1 MKKGA
6 TTAPRKRL
14 GSPNAS
20 DASGTDTSRKKVK
33 SKHPSSQPT
42 PQPNSRPLSPAASTS
57 IPVSSTNGTCT
68 YNVVAEI
75 VQAGKK
81 RVRNVPSGGAGSTSD
96 ADGGAGSGGEM
107 SENGKP
113 KKLKLNPPPASSR
126 GGTPQGS
133 RAGSPTPTGSRGITG
148 SRASSPEGGAPMRGE
163 FHYAFP
169 RKMTL
174 TRRLCIDLLDT
185 GQTQVSTPGPSG
197 SHSFP
202 TPTEIHAAIPQTGI
216 LSSDLLKIFRPRIGD
231 SKENHR
237 KFIAIVKDVG
247 VYGKE
252 DRLLRPGN
260 LRET

>member
-1 MKKGA
+1 MK
-6 TTAPRKRL
+6 
-14 GSPNAS
+14 
-20 DASGTDTSRKKVK
+20 
-33 SKHPSSQPT
+33 
-42 PQPNSRPLSPAASTS
+42 
-57 IPVSSTNGTCT
+57 
-68 YNVVAEI
+68 
-75 VQAGKK
+75 GK
-81 RVRNVPSGGAGSTSD
+81 
-96 ADGGAGSGGEM
+96 
-107 SENGKP
+107 
-113 KKLKLNPPPASSR
+113 
-126 GGTPQGS
+126 
-133 RAGSPTPTGSRGITG
+133 
-148 SRASSPEGGAPMRGE
+148 

-169 RKMTL
+169 SKIKEDYVL
-174 TRRLCIDLLDT
+174 IYFGDT